1 MRRSLKVL
9 IAEDC
14 LMEALFCSWDIKFF
28 ILKGVPEWCITVS
41 MQGVYLFVKER

>member
-1 MRRSLKVL
+1 MQSLKEL

-14 LMEALFCSWDIKFF
+14 LMEAIFCSWDKKVF
-28 ILKGVPEWCITVS
+28 ILERVPEWCITLS